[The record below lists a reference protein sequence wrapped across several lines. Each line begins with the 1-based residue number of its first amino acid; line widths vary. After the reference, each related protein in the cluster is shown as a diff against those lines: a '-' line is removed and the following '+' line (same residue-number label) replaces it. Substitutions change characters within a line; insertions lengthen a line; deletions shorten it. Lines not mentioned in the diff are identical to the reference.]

1 MNTHGSDVS
10 SSFTGD
16 PEDSK
21 SLLVVVFEQVRLVD
35 GSDTKLTF
43 DSGDQWR
50 SLEHGASKRLDRLV
64 DLLLILENH
73 EQLKSRKRIKPG
85 YPREA

>member
-21 SLLVVVFEQVRLVD
+21 TLLVVVLEQVRLVD
-35 GSDTKLTF
+35 GSYTELTF

-50 SLEHGASKRLDRLV
+50 SLEHGAGERLDRFV
-64 DLLLILENH
+64 DLFLILRT
-73 EQLKSRKRIKPG
+73 S
-85 YPREA
+85 